1 MCELRRLRLNR
12 RRYLNDRYYKL
23 PRCSEINVC
32 SVSKMFY
39 HLSSDSA
46 QILLGGDSGGENPLV
61 NEEGEKRKRTSTF
74 APLHLC
80 TFRSSLFPTFM
91 FPKGLSTPNNGPR
104 SALDWLE
111 WLSWLLSDFNDHFF
125 LREYTLRESRDPLPN
140 YALSVQGLD

>member
-1 MCELRRLRLNR
+1 
-12 RRYLNDRYYKL
+12 
-23 PRCSEINVC
+23 
-32 SVSKMFY
+32 
-39 HLSSDSA
+39 
-46 QILLGGDSGGENPLV
+46 
-61 NEEGEKRKRTSTF
+61 
-74 APLHLC
+74 
-80 TFRSSLFPTFM
+80 M